1 MEPSYPILPSSAK
14 SRRRQGEE
22 MNGFDIGRF
31 SLFFEK
37 HIGFGI
43 RWSKWRYPLEVSV
56 ALPFVTMTFGF
67 GSFKP

>member
-1 MEPSYPILPSSAK
+1 
-14 SRRRQGEE
+14 

-37 HIGFGI
+37 HIGFGV

-56 ALPFVTMTFGF
+56 SLPFVTMTFGF
-67 GSFKP
+67 GSFKPC